1 MHQVQMEEYGGP
13 AVLHLVEVPDAEPG
27 PGQVAVRT
35 AAAGITFVE
44 TQVRAGRSPRP
55 GPGPALPAVLGNGV
69 EGTIVSAGADVDPA
83 AVGMLVVTA
92 TGGLG
97 GYADRVVV
105 GAEDPVPV
113 PPGLA
118 RGTAVALL
126 ADGRTALAL
135 ARAAALT
142 TGDRVLVTAAAGG
155 VGSLLVQLARAAG
168 ARHMAAAASSP
179 RKLEVT
185 RTLGADVVAD
195 YTSPGWA
202 DQVRAA
208 TGSLDVVFDGVGG
221 DIGDAALGLLG
232 RGGRFLA
239 YGAASGSFTGA
250 SGREARH
257 REPGGPVHPRQ
268 HAGALVRGQPGAG
281 RAGTRPRGGWPPSAG
296 DRPGIPP
303 VQGRRR
309 PCDHRGPSHDW
320 EDHPGAWLTGP
331 AWTGSGC
338 RDRLPENFYRRNAS
352 RW

>member
-1 MHQVQMEEYGGP
+1 MHQVQMEEYGAP

-69 EGTIVSAGADVDPA
+69 EGTIVSAGADVDQTV
-83 AVGMLVVTA
+83 VGMRVVTA

-105 GAEDPVPV
+105 GAEDPVRV
-113 PPGLA
+113 PPGLP

-135 ARAAALT
+135 ARAAAIT

-168 ARHMAAAASSP
+168 ARHAAAAASSP

-185 RTLGADVVAD
+185 RTLGADVVAN

-202 DQVRAA
+202 DQVRAV

-221 DIGDAALGLLG
+221 DIGQAALGLLG

-250 SGREARH
+250 SGIERRDIESRGVQFIPGNTLVRSPVDNRALVERGLALAAAGRLQPMIGQVFPLSRAADAHAAIEARATIGKTILV
-257 REPGGPVHPRQ
+257 PG
-268 HAGALVRGQPGAG
+268 
-281 RAGTRPRGGWPPSAG
+281 
-296 DRPGIPP
+296 
-303 VQGRRR
+303 
-309 PCDHRGPSHDW
+309 
-320 EDHPGAWLTGP
+320 
-331 AWTGSGC
+331 
-338 RDRLPENFYRRNAS
+338 
-352 RW
+352 